1 MNGPE
6 LRPDLRLPVRLG
18 LAVMILFLGAFGG
31 WSLLAPLASAA
42 IATGEVVVE
51 SHRKTIQHL
60 EGGIV
65 EAILVRDG
73 DQVTAGQ
80 ALLRLDTTQ
89 AEAALAQFAGQLE
102 SQRALASR
110 LEAERDGAAAIGF
123 AADLEQRAATDPEL
137 RRTLDGQRGILA
149 ARRTMLDGQRDI
161 LRQRI
166 GQLQAQ
172 MGGSRVQLAALE
184 RQRRLI
190 ATESADANHLLDRGL
205 MPRSRVLAL
214 EREAASLDGRVG
226 ETISKIAATEQAIGE
241 TRLSI
246 ASLDATHAD
255 EVARELRDAE
265 MTIAE
270 LRQKVRANA
279 DILARKEIVAPV
291 SGRVVDLR
299 VFTPGGVIEPGKPVM
314 DIVPSRDD
322 LWVSARIAP
331 MDVDVVRPGQPAE
344 VMLTAFSQRAVPP
357 MAGRLVTV
365 SADRLIDERTGEAY
379 FTARIDLLPK
389 ALAAAPDLTI
399 TPGMPVQAM
408 IVTGQQSL
416 FDYLM
421 SPMRASLHRALRE
434 Q

>member
-1 MNGPE
+1 MNA
-6 LRPDLRLPVRLG
+6 PDIRFPVRFG
-18 LAVMILFLGAFGG
+18 LAVIVLFLGAFGG
-31 WSLLAPLASAA
+31 WSVLAPLASAA
-42 IATGEVVVE
+42 IAAGEVVVE

-73 DQVTAGQ
+73 DRVSAGQ

-89 AEAALAQFAGQLE
+89 AEAALAQFAGQLDA
-102 SQRALASR
+102 QRALAAR
-110 LEAERDGAAAIGF
+110 LEAERDGAAAIAF
-123 AADLEQRAATDPEL
+123 AADLEQRAAADSEL

-149 ARRTMLDGQRDI
+149 ARRTMLGGQRDI

-172 MGGSRVQLAALE
+172 VDGGRVQLAALH
-184 RQRRLI
+184 RQRQLI
-190 ATESADANHLLDRGL
+190 ADESADAHSLLDRGL
-205 MPRSRVLAL
+205 MPRTRVLAL

-226 ETISKIAATEQAIGE
+226 ETVSKIASTEQAIGE
-241 TRLSI
+241 TRMSI
-246 ASLDATHAD
+246 SSLDATHAD

-265 MTIAE
+265 MMIAE
-270 LRQKVRANA
+270 LRQRVRANA
-279 DILARKEIVAPV
+279 DVLARKEIVAPV
-291 SGRVVDLR
+291 SGQVVDLR
-299 VFTPGGVIEPGKPVM
+299 VFTRGGIIEPGQALM

-331 MDVDVVRPGQPAE
+331 TDVDVVRPGQPAE
-344 VMLTAFSQRAVPP
+344 VMLAAFSQRMVAPIP
-357 MAGRLVTV
+357 GRLVTI

-379 FTARIDLLPK
+379 FTARIDLAPE
-389 ALAAAPDLTI
+389 ALATVTI

-408 IVTGQQSL
+408 IVTGRQSL
-416 FDYLM
+416 FDYLV
-421 SPMRASLHRALRE
+421 SPLRASLRRSLRE